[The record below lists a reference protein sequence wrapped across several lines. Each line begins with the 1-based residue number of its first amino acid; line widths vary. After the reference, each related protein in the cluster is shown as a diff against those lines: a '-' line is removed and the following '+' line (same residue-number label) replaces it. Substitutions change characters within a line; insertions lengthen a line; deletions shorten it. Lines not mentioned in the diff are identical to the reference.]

1 MVTLAAEVNTNIIC
15 KEANAAY
22 VKHTLYSKNL
32 TLSITVE
39 IHMNI
44 LDDMEIFSA

>member
-1 MVTLAAEVNTNIIC
+1 
-15 KEANAAY
+15 
-22 VKHTLYSKNL
+22 LYSKNL

-44 LDDMEIFSA
+44 LDDMEIFSAWISQY